1 MMHDDVV
8 TEVAAVESGTG
19 ASGAPREGEVTGIAS
34 AAAMPDAVGSDDSSS
49 RDGARAPSLRPPEPL
64 GSPPQ
69 ESDCSEAA
77 GERDGAEDVEE
88 GSGAEDCAVKLGA
101 ASSDTLV
108 KNAGLVELSSA
119 SSLRDVRRE
128 TSTVKASLYVSE
140 LRQNGFA
147 VLVSD
152 CHHVLELPQ
161 ALLPSD
167 CQQGD
172 VLSFALRRDE
182 EASASA
188 ERSMNSIQTLLL
200 EASGGPIL

>member
-1 MMHDDVV
+1 
-8 TEVAAVESGTG
+8 
-19 ASGAPREGEVTGIAS
+19 
-34 AAAMPDAVGSDDSSS
+34 MPDAVGSDDSSS

-101 ASSDTLV
+101 ASSDTLI

-152 CHHVLELPQ
+152 CHHVLSSQ

-172 VLSFALRRDE
+172 GLRPTERRRGLGVCRTVHEQYSDATFRGVWWPNFMMHGRE
-182 EASASA
+182 SAHV
-188 ERSMNSIQTLLL
+188 
-200 EASGGPIL
+200 

>member
-1 MMHDDVV
+1 M
-8 TEVAAVESGTG
+8 
-19 ASGAPREGEVTGIAS
+19 
-34 AAAMPDAVGSDDSSS
+34 
-49 RDGARAPSLRPPEPL
+49 
-64 GSPPQ
+64 
-69 ESDCSEAA
+69 
-77 GERDGAEDVEE
+77 
-88 GSGAEDCAVKLGA
+88 
-101 ASSDTLV
+101 
-108 KNAGLVELSSA
+108 N
-119 SSLRDVRRE
+119 
-128 TSTVKASLYVSE
+128 KASLYVSE